1 MRIRQMTPGD
11 VSAVAAI
18 EKECFSRPWS
28 EAAFADAVKDTNAVF
43 LVAEAV
49 QESAKT
55 FVTAGY
61 AGMYVSSPE
70 GEITNVAVAEKFRNQ
85 GTGKKLVEAMKQWAK
100 EHGLERIVL
109 EVRSSNEPARHVYQS
124 AGFVRLGI
132 RKNFY
137 QFPREDADIME
148 CVVSRQG

>member
-1 MRIRQMTPGD
+1 MRIRQMTAED

-18 EKECFSRPWS
+18 EQECFSRPWS
-28 EAAFADAVKDTNAVF
+28 QAAFADAVNDANAIF
-43 LVAEAV
+43 LVAEVV
-49 QESAKT
+49 QEFEKT
-55 FVTAGY
+55 PVIAGY
-61 AGMYVSSPE
+61 IGMYVSAPE
-70 GEITNVAVAEKFRNQ
+70 GEITNVAVTEKFRSR

-109 EVRSSNEPARHVYQS
+109 EVRSSNEPALHVYQS
-124 AGFVRLGI
+124 AGFARLGV

-148 CVVSRQG
+148 WTL